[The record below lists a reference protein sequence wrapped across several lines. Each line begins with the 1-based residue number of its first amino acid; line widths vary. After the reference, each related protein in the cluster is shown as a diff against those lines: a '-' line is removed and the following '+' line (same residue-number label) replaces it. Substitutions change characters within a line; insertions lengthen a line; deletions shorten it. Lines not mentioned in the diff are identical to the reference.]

1 MGREGLNTI
10 SIVLPEPL
18 KGIPLSPLRTYVG
31 GPIIMDSFGKGFSPL
46 VYVLPQAYRT
56 KQEPSGPFDGMAFVP
71 YAYPT
76 ETRPQS

>member
-1 MGREGLNTI
+1 MG
-10 SIVLPEPL
+10 
-18 KGIPLSPLRTYVG
+18 
-31 GPIIMDSFGKGFSPL
+31 SFGKGFSPL